1 VVFLN
6 GKRIWRGKLIFKII
20 VLLLVVGI
28 LFGWD
33 KIINLVKAF
42 FQAKKEFKKA
52 LEEEG
57 EEKPKIKVG
66 K

>member
-1 VVFLN
+1 
-6 GKRIWRGKLIFKII
+6 LIFKII